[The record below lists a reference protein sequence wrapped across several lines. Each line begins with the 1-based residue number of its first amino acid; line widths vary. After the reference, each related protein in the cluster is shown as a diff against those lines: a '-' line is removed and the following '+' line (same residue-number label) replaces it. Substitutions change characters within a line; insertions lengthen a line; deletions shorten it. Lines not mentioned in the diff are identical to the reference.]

1 MLESF
6 NFQNMLFL
14 VQLAYQSRLNRAL
27 VHTTVLTF
35 FKEYWEKINNFLL
48 LWIYTDPVKKT
59 LTNANLNSRIK
70 KRNIYGFA
78 LFQVAFVFALKS
90 YHTLQINHTK
100 LRIKCWWKRN
110 LHSKM
115 NLRMNSKRQELKSLS
130 KLFSNMIV

>member
-110 LHSKM
+110 LHFKM
-115 NLRMNSKRQELKSLS
+115 NLRMNSKRQELRRLS